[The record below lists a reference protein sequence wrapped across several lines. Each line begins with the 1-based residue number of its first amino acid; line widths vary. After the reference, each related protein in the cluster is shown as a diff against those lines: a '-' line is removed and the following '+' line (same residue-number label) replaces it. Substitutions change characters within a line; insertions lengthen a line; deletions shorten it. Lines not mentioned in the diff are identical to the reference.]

1 MTTRAQTGL
10 AALGVT
16 VLAGASR
23 TLLAQDGLLPP
34 IAASQW
40 LAFAADLIKVT
51 ESAAFIFG
59 AYQVFLS
66 RKERKAADAE
76 AARRAI
82 IDSSYQAWQ
91 VINSAQGKGGSGG
104 RVEAL
109 EALLRNGESLAGI
122 TLDDAWLEGV
132 TLPRGI
138 LTRASLRHVNLTR
151 ADLSGANLE
160 GADLSD
166 ANLVAANLRGA
177 QLRGANV
184 RGARLSAV
192 TLDGADLADLVGWE
206 DIRALSHAS
215 IVGVGRPP
223 RGFVEFARAAGAVD
237 ALPADNPQAEAEDQG
252 FSRHFRAL

>member
-1 MTTRAQTGL
+1 MQHTL
-10 AALGVT
+10 AA
-16 VLAGASR
+16 AGAGALAFAGR
-23 TLLAQDGLLPP
+23 TLLAQGDSLPP
-34 IAASQW
+34 VAASHW

-66 RKERKAADAE
+66 RKERQAADAA

-109 EALLRNGESLAGI
+109 AALLRNGESLAGI

-132 TLPRGI
+132 ALPRGI
-138 LTRASLRHVNLTR
+138 LTRASLQSANLAR

-160 GADLSD
+160 GADLRE
-166 ANLVAANLRGA
+166 ANLVAADLRGA
-177 QLRGANV
+177 RLRGANV
-184 RGARLSAV
+184 AGARLSAA
-192 TLDGADLADLVGWE
+192 TLDDADVAELVGWE
-206 DIRALSHAS
+206 DIRSLSHAS
-215 IVGVGRPP
+215 IARLMRPP
-223 RGFVEFARAAGAVD
+223 QGFVAFARAAGAVD
-237 ALPADNPQAEAEDQG
+237 PSTGPLERDAG
-252 FSRHFRAL
+252 FSREFRAL

>member
-1 MTTRAQTGL
+1 MVTRAQTGF
-10 AALGVT
+10 AALGVAA
-16 VLAGASR
+16 LAAAGR
-23 TLLAQDGLLPP
+23 TLFAQGGALPP
-34 IAASQW
+34 IAAAHW

-109 EALLRNGESLAGI
+109 AALLRNGESLAGI
-122 TLDDAWLEGV
+122 TLDHAWLEGV
-132 TLPRGI
+132 ALPRGV
-138 LTRASLRHVNLTR
+138 LTRASLRHANLAR

-160 GADLSD
+160 GADLSE

-177 QLRGANV
+177 YLRGATV
-184 RGARLSAV
+184 RGARLSAA

-206 DIRALSHAS
+206 DIRSLSHAS
-215 IVGVGRPP
+215 IARLARPP
-223 RGFVEFARAAGAVD
+223 RGFVAFARAAGAVD
-237 ALPADNPQAEAEDQG
+237 SAAAEDLEERDQG
-252 FSRHFRAL
+252 FSREFRAV